1 MSAKT
6 IRNLACT
13 GVAAPLVEVSIQYQA
28 ALDSGLPDVS
38 SRLVFQDHFL
48 EAKSPLTSYTD
59 DLVWVVRG
67 TRASSLHTHVSLVR
81 RGSAD
86 AAGLLEEAQKEEDS
100 LGGCSSPSMEP
111 TGDSDTFVSPQRAS
125 GNNGPDSAAE
135 ESGSQRLFRMLSDSV
150 TPLSNRKRR
159 IPPILWPETL
169 SLNLVTQ
176 WKFTLTVAVTRFCD
190 VNGRTEMVAVRK
202 EVHQVY
208 GQPTKSVFTSDK
220 DGRGESGD
228 MLDYPNIYFNVENFD
243 SGAFRDIQLSEGY
256 NLAVL
261 LTAGDTTD
269 SSTSLFRGVLSYD
282 VIMARVL
289 RKSNESQT
297 IPTEENKE
305 FIPLLG
311 PERKGKAEIA
321 LSISDADLAQLSF
334 CSPTQ
339 RPPLSSP
346 SGGTDSSSGL
356 FSSIKKALSS
366 DKKQNARSTKGT
378 LRGDEILQCCLTFVS
393 VSMPHICHILTST
406 ERANPRQWLH
416 VPETRCELDA
426 LLEASWASNADQE
439 SPASPQQPPRSK
451 GKAPEITPPQ
461 QEGGLFASFRKRF
474 A

>member
-1 MSAKT
+1 MSSNT
-6 IRNLACT
+6 IRNLSCA
-13 GVAAPLVEVSIQYQA
+13 GVASPLVEVSIQYQA

-48 EAKSPLTSYTD
+48 EAKSALTSYTD

-67 TRASSLHTHVSLVR
+67 TRASSLHTHVSLIR

-86 AAGLLEEAQKEEDS
+86 AACLLEEAQKEEDN
-100 LGGCSSPSMEP
+100 LGGSSSSSMMEP
-111 TGDSDTFVSPQRAS
+111 SGDSDNFVSPQRAS
-125 GNNGPDSAAE
+125 SDHFAAE

-169 SLNLVTQ
+169 ALNLVTQ

-202 EVHQVY
+202 EVHQVF
-208 GQPTKSVFTSDK
+208 GQPTKTVFSSDK
-220 DGRGESGD
+220 DARGESGD
-228 MLDYPNIYFNVENFD
+228 TLDYPNIYFNVENFD
-243 SGAFRDIQLSEGY
+243 QGAFRDIQLSEGY

-282 VIMARVL
+282 VIMGRVL

-321 LSISDADLAQLSF
+321 LSISDADLQQLSF

-339 RPPLSSP
+339 KPPASP
-346 SGGTDSSSGL
+346 SVGGEGL
-356 FSSIKKALSS
+356 FSSLKKALSS
-366 DKKQNARSTKGT
+366 DKKQNGRLTKGT

-406 ERANPRQWLH
+406 ERANSRQWLY
-416 VPETRCELDA
+416 VPETRKELDT
-426 LLEASWASNADQE
+426 LLEASWTSNADQE
-439 SPASPQQPPRSK
+439 SPASPQQPPRP
-451 GKAPEITPPQ
+451 KAKTNDTTATEPRPQ
-461 QEGGLFASFRKRF
+461 EEGGLFASFRKRF